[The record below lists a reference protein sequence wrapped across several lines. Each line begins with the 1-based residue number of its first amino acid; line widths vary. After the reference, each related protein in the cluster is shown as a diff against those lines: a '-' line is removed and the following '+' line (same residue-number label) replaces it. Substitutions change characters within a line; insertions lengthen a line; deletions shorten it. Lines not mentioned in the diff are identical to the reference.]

1 MSAMAAGSKP
11 SRARGGISTLVR
23 VIVVWLLTAGALH
36 LMSAILPG
44 FVIDGEGSAL
54 IAAAAIGLVNALVWP
69 LLIRVAL
76 PFTVLTLGLGVLALN
91 GLIVYG
97 ISQLEPGMH
106 VAGVGAGIA
115 VAIGITVVN
124 TLATSLLALDD
135 DDFYY
140 RNV

>member
-1 MSAMAAGSKP
+1 MPAMTAGSK
-11 SRARGGISTLVR
+11 SSGGRGGISTVVR
-23 VIVVWLLTAGALH
+23 VIVVWLLTAAALH

-76 PFTVLTLGLGVLALN
+76 PFTVLTLGLGVLVLN

-106 VAGVGAGIA
+106 VAGRVGRDRESRSA
-115 VAIGITVVN
+115 
-124 TLATSLLALDD
+124 S
-135 DDFYY
+135 
-140 RNV
+140 RS